1 MQILLVILLVLV
13 VALVAVCILLAYRI
27 AKLRSTGTPV
37 LLRRVPAPDDAG
49 WRHGTIHYSD
59 DALRYFRLSA
69 LTLGPSVTL
78 PRQAIEIAARRRP
91 MGTELEIMEGL
102 SVLVLEK
109 GSDGHG
115 GGYELALSS
124 GGTTAF
130 QSWVESRAP
139 INSQRRRR
147 RGSARR

>member
-1 MQILLVILLVLV
+1 MEVLLVILGVVV
-13 VALVAVCILLAYRI
+13 VALVAVCILLTYRI
-27 AKLRSTGTPV
+27 SRLRSTGTPV
-37 LLRRVPAPDDAG
+37 LLRNLPAGDDAG

-78 PRQAIEIAARRRP
+78 PRQAIEIADRRAP

-102 SVLVLEK
+102 SVVTLEP
-109 GSDGHG
+109 GSDGQG
-115 GGYELALSS
+115 GSYELAMSL
-124 GGTTAF
+124 GGSTAF
-130 QSWVESRAP
+130 QSWLESRAP

-147 RGSARR
+147 RPAGS